1 MNRDAE
7 IIEEQIQWK
16 KQENINDYRPNPR
29 NQLGRNL
36 NNSVKSNSEMY
47 QVSRNGKQ

>member
-16 KQENINDYRPNPR
+16 KKDTINDYRPNPR
-29 NQLGRNL
+29 NL
-36 NNSVKSNSEMY
+36 NNSVKANSEMY